1 MVGAGIIT
9 LPGIMSGQIL
19 VGQDPMAAAQSKI
32 FLMFLLCVASVVSI
46 IIAVGLAIARLTD
59 ARHSLRLDRLSKPK
73 G

>member
-1 MVGAGIIT
+1 MAGAGTIT

-19 VGQDPMAAAQSKI
+19 VVQDRMAEAQSQI
-32 FLMFLLCVASVVSI
+32 FLMFLLCAASVVSI

-59 ARHSLRLDRLSKPK
+59 ARHSLRLDRLSKPE